1 MIPKNTAYI
10 KWSDILLSLWATK
23 DEIELLEKDFCRLTD
38 KAYVL
43 ALPYNRMGIY
53 LACLANGWKNK
64 DILMP
69 AYTCVVVAEAV
80 ICSGNKPIF
89 VDIDP
94 LTYNLDLADIKK
106 KLTANTAAIIPTHMY
121 GYPMD
126 IKQLKSVLPP
136 SIFILEDA
144 ALSAPGYDYGWNNEM
159 QSDVMIYSLGH
170 NKIITSIEGGLAVF
184 KDYAIYEKIKNCQEA
199 LLKKPSFYRNLKIIL
214 KSAAYKFFSQ
224 PFLYGGVDYL
234 RNKFPLV
241 ADSINSFTLKKIEL
255 PGDWRTKFSKI
266 QAALVRRQ
274 LKRLDEIIAKRK
286 KIDNLYFTLLK
297 DASDQIILPQRA
309 DFPYSHFTIRIK
321 NRDKINFREK
331 LRSLG
336 IEVGRTLDYCLPDME
351 LFAGYKQENSCP
363 NAALAAKEIVNL
375 PNYPS
380 LTEKQAKFIARSVI
394 ELL

>member
-10 KWSDILLSLWATK
+10 KWQDILLSLFAAK
-23 DEIELLEKDFCRLTD
+23 DETELLEKDFCRLT
-38 KAYVL
+38 KRVYAL

-53 LACLANGWKNK
+53 LFCLANNWKNK

-94 LTYNLDLADIKK
+94 LTYNLDLADIKR
-106 KLTANTAAIIPTHMY
+106 KLTANTAAVIPTHMY
-121 GYPMD
+121 GCPID
-126 IKQLKSVLPP
+126 IKELRNILPE

-144 ALSAPGYDYGWNNEM
+144 ALSVPGYDYGRGNEM
-159 QSDVMIYSLGH
+159 ISDIMIYSLGH

-184 KDYAIYEKIKNCQEA
+184 KEYALYEKIKNCQEA
-199 LLKKPSFYRNLKIIL
+199 LLKKPSFYRNFKIIL

-255 PGDWRTKFSKI
+255 PGDWRSRFSGI
-266 QAALVRRQ
+266 QAALARRQ

-286 KIDNLYFTLLK
+286 KIDNLYFARLK
-297 DASDQIILPQRA
+297 DASDKIILPKLV
-309 DFPYSHFTIRIK
+309 DFPYSHFTIRVK
-321 NRDKINFREK
+321 DRDKLGFREK

-336 IEVGRTLDYCLPDME
+336 IEAGRTLDYCLPEME
-351 LFAGYKQENSCP
+351 LFSVCRQKNTCP
-363 NAALAAKEIVNL
+363 SAVLAAKEIVNL

-380 LTEKQAKFIARSVI
+380 LTERQAEFIARSVI
-394 ELL
+394 GLL